1 MSAAEPVE
9 EQGTHLLLVA
19 NETVEEQELLEAVG
33 RYGDN
38 VHVTVVA
45 PINQPRRG
53 YVVYSDTRRA
63 SAHRRLDRALDK
75 LRRAGVSA
83 EGYIVDGDPAAA
95 VRDALAQLEP
105 PVDAILVST
114 HPEAKSGWLRRNV
127 VERIRGAA
135 GEIPVEHLVV
145 QDRDRHEENV
155 LVLAN
160 ETVLGEQL
168 LDTIRER
175 ARRSPSSFLIISP
188 QTDPT
193 MGAHPDAERRLK
205 RALTQLRGEG
215 IDVHGQV
222 AHPDPFSAAME
233 AIHDERVDEIIVST
247 FEPLRSGWLR
257 KDLVDR
263 LRRETGVP
271 VEHVVVPE
279 TAEVAS

>member
-1 MSAAEPVE
+1 MSAAEPAAD
-9 EQGTHLLLVA
+9 QGTHLLLVA
-19 NETVEEQELLEAVG
+19 NETVEERELLEAVG
-33 RYGDN
+33 RYGDS

-63 SAHRRLDRALDK
+63 SAHRRLDRALQK
-75 LRRAGVSA
+75 LRKAGIEA

-95 VRDALAQLEP
+95 VRDAVAQLEP
-105 PVDAILVST
+105 PVDTILVST

-127 VERIRGAA
+127 VERIRSAA
-135 GEIPVEHLVV
+135 GDIPVEHLIVRG
-145 QDRDRHEENV
+145 QGAHDDNV

-175 ARRSPSSFLIISP
+175 ASRSPSAFLIISP

-193 MGAHPDAERRLK
+193 MGAHPEAERRLK

-279 TAEVAS
+279 AAEVVS

>member
-1 MSAAEPVE
+1 V
-9 EQGTHLLLVA
+9 THLLLVA

-33 RYGDN
+33 RYGDD

-63 SAHRRLDRALDK
+63 SAHRRLDRALQK
-75 LRRAGVSA
+75 LRKAGVEA

-95 VRDALAQLEP
+95 VRDAVAQLEP

-127 VERIRGAA
+127 VERIRSAA
-135 GEIPVEHLVV
+135 GDIPVEHLVV
-145 QDRDRHEENV
+145 HGQGAHEDNV

-175 ARRSPSSFLIISP
+175 AQRTPSAFLIISP

-193 MGAHPDAERRLK
+193 MGAHPEAERRLK

-271 VEHVVVPE
+271 VEHVVVPAA
-279 TAEVAS
+279 AEVAS

>member
-1 MSAAEPVE
+1 M
-9 EQGTHLLLVA
+9 HLLLVA
-19 NETVEEQELLEAVG
+19 NETVEEQKLLEAVG
-33 RYGDN
+33 RHGED

-45 PINQPRRG
+45 PINQPQRG

-63 SAHRRLDRALDK
+63 SAHRRLERALEK
-75 LRRAGVSA
+75 LRRAGVRA
-83 EGYIVDGDPAAA
+83 EGYVVEGDPAAV

-105 PVDAILVST
+105 PVDGILVST
-114 HPEAKSGWLRRNV
+114 HPQEKSGWLRRNV
-127 VERIRGAA
+127 VERIRSAA
-135 GEIPVEHLVV
+135 GDIPVEHLVV
-145 QDRDRHEENV
+145 DVDGPHEDNV

-188 QTDPT
+188 QTDPSRSE
-193 MGAHPDAERRLK
+193 HPEAERRLK

-215 IDVHGQV
+215 IDAHGQV

-233 AIHDERVDEIIVST
+233 AVHDERVDEIIVST

-257 KDLVDR
+257 KDLVER
-263 LRRETGVP
+263 LRRETQVP
-271 VEHVVVPE
+271 VEHVVVP
-279 TAEVAS
+279 APVEVG

>member
-1 MSAAEPVE
+1 MSAAETAP

-33 RYGDN
+33 RYGEG

-63 SAHRRLDRALDK
+63 SAHRRLERSLQK
-75 LRRAGVSA
+75 LRNAGVAA

-105 PVDAILVST
+105 PVDAIFVST
-114 HPEAKSGWLRRNV
+114 HPEAKSGWLRRNA
-127 VERIRGAA
+127 VERIRSAA
-135 GEIPVEHLVV
+135 GDIPVEHLVV
-145 QDRDRHEENV
+145 HDRDRHEENV

-233 AIHDERVDEIIVST
+233 AVHDERVDEIIVST

-271 VEHVVVPE
+271 VEHVVVPAA
-279 TAEVAS
+279 TEVAS